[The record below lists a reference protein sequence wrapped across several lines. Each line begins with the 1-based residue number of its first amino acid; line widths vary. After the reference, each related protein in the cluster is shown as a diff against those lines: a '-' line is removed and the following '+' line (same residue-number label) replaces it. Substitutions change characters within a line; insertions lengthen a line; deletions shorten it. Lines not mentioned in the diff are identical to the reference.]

1 MNLTVRLAERAD
13 AEAIRAI
20 YNREVTEDV
29 NTFDIVARSV
39 EDQIAWIDAHSGGYP
54 AVVGVDGEGTV
65 VGFGSLSRFRDR
77 AAYAPTVEDTVYVW
91 PEFQGRG
98 AGRAILERLIELA
111 AAHGFHSVIARIVG
125 HNEASIG
132 VHRACGFEMVG
143 TEREVG
149 RKFGQ
154 WLDVVEMQRLL

>member
-1 MNLTVRLAERAD
+1 MNVTVRHAERRD

-29 NTFDIVARSV
+29 NTFDIVTRSL
-39 EDQIAWIDAHSGGYP
+39 EDQIAWLDEHSGGHP
-54 AVVGVDGEGTV
+54 AIVAVNEDGVVL
-65 VGFGSLSRFRDR
+65 GFGSLSRFRDR
-77 AAYAPTVEDTVYVW
+77 AAYAPTVEDTVYVD
-91 PEFQGRG
+91 PAHHGKG
-98 AGRAILERLIELA
+98 VGRAILEELVTLA
-111 AAHGFHSVIARIVG
+111 QAHGFHSVIARIVG

-132 VHRACGFEMVG
+132 VHRACGFELVG

-154 WLDVVEMQRLL
+154 WLDVVEMQRVL